1 MLRLLSYPFHG
12 VAAVLIVG
20 LLSFS
25 ACSST
30 EHATDDHSSMHEH
43 HEHHEEQTDQDS
55 ERQRLEEL
63 YWSRLQESRMNFT
76 QADIDFMLDM
86 IPHHAQ
92 ALIMSRL
99 AEENDASPSIRMLA
113 AKIKN
118 SQDDE
123 IATMQKWLR
132 DRGQP
137 FPMVHVEGL
146 DMMIHL
152 VDPEDEHADHGDH
165 DDHGDQDDHDG
176 HHHHH
181 DQHQDSDDHDGHQ
194 MMGHD
199 HHDMPGMLTQEQLEE
214 LAAARGEHF
223 DYLFLKFMIEHHEGA
238 VWMVQE
244 LFDADGAGN
253 DSEAFDLASDIHAEQ
268 VTEIELMR
276 QMLERMSD

>member
-1 MLRLLSYPFHG
+1 MAEEH
-12 VAAVLIVG
+12 
-20 LLSFS
+20 S
-25 ACSST
+25 A
-30 EHATDDHSSMHEH
+30 EHHSEAEPENDHSA
-43 HEHHEEQTDQDS
+43 
-55 ERQRLEEL
+55 LEEL
-63 YWSRLQESRMNFT
+63 FWTRLHESRMNFT

-99 AEENDASPSIRMLA
+99 AEENDAGPSVRMLA

-118 SQDDE
+118 SQEDE

-132 DRGQP
+132 DRDQAW
-137 FPMVHVEGL
+137 PMVHLDGL
-146 DMMIHL
+146 DMMIHMQE
-152 VDPEDEHADHGDH
+152 PETEMAHGHDGDH
-165 DDHGDQDDHDG
+165 DQDDHDG
-176 HHHHH
+176 HNGHHHHH
-181 DQHQDSDDHDGHQ
+181 DHDEDDHDGHQ

-199 HHDMPGMLTQEQLEE
+199 HHDMPGMLTQAQLEE
-214 LAAARGEHF
+214 LAAARGDHF

-238 VWMVQE
+238 VWMVQQ

-276 QMLERMSD
+276 QMLENMSD